1 MAASSVTGLHK
12 DGAGSA
18 DGSNKGSERMTLGV
32 GHLIGP
38 RVHAAGSVVL
48 SGGGAA
54 TVTFG
59 QPLSGSEDG
68 YNVHVTSES
77 SGTTVWISAKT
88 DDGDGDFA
96 SFAIAGGST
105 DLIAWSVI
113 SHS

>member
-12 DGAGSA
+12 NGAGSA

-38 RVHAAGSVVL
+38 RVHAANNVTL
-48 SGGGAA
+48 SGGVA
-54 TVTFG
+54 TVTLG
-59 QPLSGSEDG
+59 QPLTGSEDG

-77 SGTTVWISAKT
+77 SGTTPWISAKT
-88 DDGDGDFA
+88 DDANGDFA